1 MRSVRLARPTSV
13 AKLARTTPKAAFVI
27 IASPDYLLALED
39 DLLSSLTALPDPN
52 QLIIISSYSAALSQP
67 LRDHIVPS
75 VATLQSLVGGAL
87 GSLHAR
93 VALMILENA
102 HKWEL
107 RADTLRTRLIKLAAN
122 SPQLRKY
129 DRKRLS
135 DLEINEF
142 IHKVLKRTPQQ
153 SCTAALEELRNSGL
167 ACEQKR
173 FNEIYWVVK
182 EDRNAS

>member
-1 MRSVRLARPTSV
+1 MRSVRFAKPRSL

-27 IASPDYLLALED
+27 IASPDYLLALEE
-39 DLLSSLTALPDPN
+39 DLLSSLRVLPDPN
-52 QLIIISSYSAALSQP
+52 QLIIVSSYSAALSQP

-93 VALMILENA
+93 IALMILENA

-107 RADTLRTRLIKLAAN
+107 RADTLRKRLIKLAAN

-135 DLEINEF
+135 DTEVNEF
-142 IHKVLKRTPQQ
+142 VRQTLKRTPQP
-153 SCTAALEELRNSGL
+153 SCTAVLEELRNGGL

-173 FNEIYWVVK
+173 FKEIYWAAREV
-182 EDRNAS
+182 RHAS